1 LKKYFERLLNLALI
15 LEDKDLINF
24 LSSKKKIFT
33 SFFVYTNDDYLMNL
47 IKKLDSDFNF
57 KISKDFKKD
66 KKYDIGIFRVE
77 NEEDLRDLKKFLD
90 TYHEN
95 FDKIVIYSQLSGN
108 LFNLK
113 KIKYLSFNKKEELV
127 NYFQK
132 IKLKKLECQK
142 KFFEDL
148 EEKIG
153 YKLKNIDF
161 KLEKIQYK
169 KKKLRNFILNLQ
181 NYYIKKVEDNLNT
194 LKITLKNELNN
205 FIDKLNPKEV
215 LFKLNNILKKL
226 EWKINHI
233 KPIIYQKCNSI
244 FDSKIIIDKIKE
256 NFKNFPKEVLKEI
269 EYELSQDKTKF
280 RKFFEKLSQQ
290 IYNFFK
296 YKFENL
302 RILFWLSIVF
312 FLISIGFGI
321 SEYKSLMYIF
331 GLLSSFIFILFLFSY
346 LLFNFLLKRS
356 FDFYLRKKIANLKGK
371 LANYFFDFF
380 ERLYDKLIKDLNIKE
395 NELKIKKEYYE
406 NFLEI
411 LKDIKSDINSA

>member
-1 LKKYFERLLNLALI
+1 MKKYFERLLNLALI

-66 KKYDIGIFRVE
+66 EKYDIGIFRIE
-77 NEEDLRDLKKFLD
+77 NEEDLKDLKKFLD

-95 FDKIVIYSQLSGN
+95 FGKIVIYSQLSDN

-113 KIKYLSFNKKEELV
+113 KIKYLSFNKKEELI

-148 EEKIG
+148 EKKIG

-371 LANYFFDFF
+371 LTNYFFDFF

-395 NELKIKKEYYE
+395 SELKIKKEYYE

>member
-1 LKKYFERLLNLALI
+1 MKKYFERLLKIALNLK
-15 LEDKDLINF
+15 DKDLINF
-24 LSSKKKIFT
+24 LSSKRKIFA
-33 SFFVYTNDDYLMNL
+33 SLLVYTNDNYLINL
-47 IKKLDSDFNF
+47 IKDLDFNSDF
-57 KISKDFKKD
+57 KILKDFKKD

-77 NEEDLRDLKKFLD
+77 SEEELKSLKEFLD

-95 FDKIVIYSQLSGN
+95 FGKIVIYSQLSDN

-113 KIKYLSFNKKEELV
+113 KIKYLSFNKKEELI

-148 EEKIG
+148 EKKIG

-226 EWKINHI
+226 EWIINHI
-233 KPIIYQKCNSI
+233 KPIIYQKRNSI
-244 FDSKIIIDKIKE
+244 FDSKIII
-256 NFKNFPKEVLKEI
+256 
-269 EYELSQDKTKF
+269 
-280 RKFFEKLSQQ
+280 
-290 IYNFFK
+290 
-296 YKFENL
+296 
-302 RILFWLSIVF
+302 
-312 FLISIGFGI
+312 
-321 SEYKSLMYIF
+321 
-331 GLLSSFIFILFLFSY
+331 
-346 LLFNFLLKRS
+346 
-356 FDFYLRKKIANLKGK
+356 
-371 LANYFFDFF
+371 
-380 ERLYDKLIKDLNIKE
+380 
-395 NELKIKKEYYE
+395 
-406 NFLEI
+406 
-411 LKDIKSDINSA
+411 